1 MSNERVFGLYKQL
14 LRLAE
19 DQLNALHE
27 ERFDEALEYLE
38 KRQRI
43 IDEIQRLDATGRND
57 HQREDVSHQIRGNIE
72 RIYSID
78 TELRNF
84 IQTELNAISHRLEDV
99 QKTKTFFRN
108 MTFNQEGNTLNIS
121 A

>member
-1 MSNERVFGLYKQL
+1 MSSEIVHGLYKQL
-14 LRLAE
+14 LGLAE

-43 IDEIQRLDATGRND
+43 IDEIQNLDATGINY
-57 HQREDVSHQIRGNIE
+57 RELKDISQKIRINIE
-72 RIYSID
+72 KIISID
-78 TELRNF
+78 TENQNF
-84 IQTELNAISHRLEDV
+84 LKTELNSISHRLEAI
-99 QKTKTFFRN
+99 QKAKTFCSDN
-108 MTFNQEGNTLNIS
+108 TYHQAGNTLNIS